1 MPLQDIIISKINN
14 YCGKAIFISK
24 LKDMKFSCNKR
35 EQEVLDYS
43 IMYYTLL
50 FNVSIDYE
58 NDVIK
63 YQSIRKELLDLLIYK
78 SNEINNQY
86 FQFISFL
93 IELINYENNYVV
105 GLRRL
110 IS

>member
-1 MPLQDIIISKINN
+1 
-14 YCGKAIFISK
+14 
-24 LKDMKFSCNKR
+24 MKFSCNKR